1 MVTPGPGSQRRRAV
15 RRFVAVAIVAA
26 TTFSCRTLP
35 FPDPHLEGEYGMALK
50 QWTRTVAL
58 YSGLETRAFVRLVYL
73 SPQFVE
79 AQAKQLS
86 KMRAELPDQAAA
98 TLQKLRD
105 DNRNPTFFAVTYIP
119 DKTANDWQNKDSVW
133 RIALNLGY
141 GEQSPT
147 SVTRFEP
154 LFNAEL
160 RALYPYLDDY
170 SVAYRIQFPQPRAPA
185 ASPGGQQ
192 VNFTPTEA
200 TVVIAGALGKMTFH
214 YRLDG
219 GAEQPSVGEQPV
231 PEQKRPETPQSP
243 SPH

>member
-1 MVTPGPGSQRRRAV
+1 MTVSADNPRRPRGA
-15 RRFVAVAIVAA
+15 RRFVAAAIIAV
-26 TTFSCRTLP
+26 TSFSCRTLP
-35 FPDPHLEGEYGMALK
+35 FPDPHLEGEYGVVLK

-73 SPQFVE
+73 SPQFIE

-105 DNRNPTFFAVTYIP
+105 ENRNPSFFAVTYIP
-119 DKTANDWQNKDSVW
+119 DKTANDWQNRDSVW
-133 RIALNLGY
+133 RIALNMGY

-154 LFNAEL
+154 PFNAEL
-160 RALYPYLDDY
+160 RALYPYIDDY
-170 SVAYRIQFPQPRAPA
+170 SIAYRLQFPQPRPPPA
-185 ASPGGQQ
+185 GPGGTQ
-192 VNFTPTEA
+192 VSFTPTEA
-200 TVVIAGALGKMTFH
+200 TVIIAGALGKMTFH

-219 GAEQPSVGEQPV
+219 GPEQPSVGEQPM
-231 PEQKRPETPQSP
+231 PELQRPETPQSP
-243 SPH
+243 KH

>member
-1 MVTPGPGSQRRRAV
+1 MKLPWRDRKPAAGL
-15 RRFVAVAIVAA
+15 FVAAAIIAV

-50 QWTRTVAL
+50 QWTRAVAL

-105 DNRNPTFFAVTYIP
+105 ENRNPSFFAVTYIP

-133 RIALNLGY
+133 RIALNLGF
-141 GEQSPT
+141 GEQSPS

-154 LFNAEL
+154 PFNAEL
-160 RALYPYLDDY
+160 RALYPYVDDY
-170 SVAYRIQFPQPRAPA
+170 SVAYRIQFPQPGPP
-185 ASPGGQQ
+185 PGGQQ
-192 VNFTPTEA
+192 LTFTPTEA

-219 GAEQPSVGEQPV
+219 GPEQPSLGEQPV
-231 PEQKRPETPQSP
+231 PENKRSESP
-243 SPH
+243 KPP